1 MEFQTRDIH
10 LRVFSEIN
18 TNKITRLNDVIERM
32 ADDIKDEL
40 EKISRSIQYKSLT
53 YTQT

>member
-1 MEFQTRDIH
+1 MEFQTRDIQ
-10 LRVFSEIN
+10 RVFSEIN

-40 EKISRSIQYKSLT
+40 EKISRSEHLVQV
-53 YTQT
+53 